1 MENINNN
8 FENTNLYQNNLFI
21 KTKDSSREE
30 FKKIN
35 EEHFLSLRKKRNNK
49 HINHIKNL
57 NLAQNHFSYNIDI
70 NFIINNIRNEEI
82 YLKYK
87 NSESEIEKLNYLMQ
101 MIIAKNNN
109 ILKYGLFELKKYL
122 SNIKDKKLFE
132 SKNLLNYFNEKMFRF
147 LFELL
152 FKKNDAYLNL
162 EEYYQIMI
170 LLCNIISNLCELND
184 FYSKI
189 LLEYFP
195 DLLLII
201 KNERDIQIQNAIYIV
216 NSKILLIKNI
226 DENDL
231 IKLSQIYQ
239 NFFENVYNEL
249 IYLNNESNNNQNIF
263 NLKELFPTLLN
274 IISTIIYNN
283 NQIIINIIN
292 NSNINIQKL
301 LHISS
306 FINKYITSSFM
317 ETDILKSSL
326 NFLSAFLHFYKLNKN
341 LFNKENDYKFRE
353 IMKNIEIGKH
363 VILYVY
369 DNSTNDFE
377 LRNEIIELI
386 NNLILLNSTDF
397 INNLIKNGISE
408 QISNI
413 QDYLLEYDNNNIN
426 TDENNNIKILY
437 NSHIE
442 LIYNL
447 ISTQSEITIKD
458 ICIENECISNL
469 FKLINDSKFCF
480 NNNNSK
486 ILEIFDLIIKSN
498 TEFVISSLLTEGIY
512 DLYKNI
518 LFNCN
523 NNELIE
529 MILNDIAIM
538 IEKGKSIKTS
548 SGINFVSN
556 HFIQNGIFDLI
567 DNIKAKTEF
576 NEKINYLLDEIQN
589 LLKEKTS

>member
-35 EEHFLSLRKKRNNK
+35 EEHYLSLRKKRNNK

-122 SNIKDKKLFE
+122 SNIKDKKVFE

-249 IYLNNESNNNQNIF
+249 IYLNNESNNNQKIF

-292 NSNINIQKL
+292 NSNINIPKL

-326 NFLSAFLHFYKLNKN
+326 NFLSAFLNFYKLNKN
-341 LFNKENDYKFRE
+341 LFNKENDDKFRE

-377 LRNEIIELI
+377 FRNEIIELI

-413 QDYLLEYDNNNIN
+413 QDYLLEYDNNFN
-426 TDENNNIKILY
+426 TDENNNMKILY

-447 ISTQSEITIKD
+447 ISTQSENAIKD
-458 ICIENECISNL
+458 LCIENACISNL

-548 SGINFVSN
+548 SRINFVSN

-567 DNIKAKTEF
+567 DNIKAKTGF

>member
-35 EEHFLSLRKKRNNK
+35 EEHYLTLRKKRNNK
-49 HINHIKNL
+49 HINYIKNL

-70 NFIINNIRNEEI
+70 NFILNNIRNEEI

-101 MIIAKNNN
+101 MIISKNNN
-109 ILKYGLFELKKYL
+109 MLKYGLFELKKYL
-122 SNIKDKKLFE
+122 SNIKDKKVFE

-152 FKKNDAYLNL
+152 FKKNDVYLNL

-239 NFFENVYNEL
+239 NFFENVYNQL

-326 NFLSAFLHFYKLNKN
+326 NFLSAFLNFYKLNKN
-341 LFNKENDYKFRE
+341 LFNKENDNKFRE
-353 IMKNIEIGKH
+353 IMKNIEIEKH

-377 LRNEIIELI
+377 FRNEIIELI
-386 NNLILLNSTDF
+386 YNLILLNSTDF

-413 QDYLLEYDNNNIN
+413 QDYLLEYDNNINI
-426 TDENNNIKILY
+426 DENNNMKILY

-447 ISTQSEITIKD
+447 ISTQSENAISD
-458 ICIENECISNL
+458 LCIENACISNL
-469 FKLINDSKFCF
+469 FKLIKSSKFCF
-480 NNNNSK
+480 NSNNSK
-486 ILEIFDLIIKSN
+486 ILEIFDLTIKSN

-529 MILNDIAIM
+529 TILNDIAIM

-548 SGINFVSN
+548 SRINFVSN

-567 DNIKAKTEF
+567 DNIKAKTGF

>member
-1 MENINNN
+1 
-8 FENTNLYQNNLFI
+8 
-21 KTKDSSREE
+21 
-30 FKKIN
+30 
-35 EEHFLSLRKKRNNK
+35 
-49 HINHIKNL
+49 
-57 NLAQNHFSYNIDI
+57 
-70 NFIINNIRNEEI
+70 
-82 YLKYK
+82 
-87 NSESEIEKLNYLMQ
+87 
-101 MIIAKNNN
+101 
-109 ILKYGLFELKKYL
+109 
-122 SNIKDKKLFE
+122 
-132 SKNLLNYFNEKMFRF
+132 
-147 LFELL
+147 
-152 FKKNDAYLNL
+152 
-162 EEYYQIMI
+162 
-170 LLCNIISNLCELND
+170 
-184 FYSKI
+184 
-189 LLEYFP
+189 
-195 DLLLII
+195 
-201 KNERDIQIQNAIYIV
+201 
-216 NSKILLIKNI
+216 
-226 DENDL
+226 
-231 IKLSQIYQ
+231 
-239 NFFENVYNEL
+239 
-249 IYLNNESNNNQNIF
+249 
-263 NLKELFPTLLN
+263 
-274 IISTIIYNN
+274 
-283 NQIIINIIN
+283 
-292 NSNINIQKL
+292 
-301 LHISS
+301 
-306 FINKYITSSFM
+306 M

-326 NFLSAFLHFYKLNKN
+326 NFLSAFLNFYKLNKN

-353 IMKNIEIGKH
+353 IMKKIEIEKH
-363 VILYVY
+363 IILYVY

-377 LRNEIIELI
+377 FRNEIIELI

-413 QDYLLEYDNNNIN
+413 QDYLLEYDNHDFN
-426 TDENNNIKILY
+426 TDENNNMKILY

-529 MILNDIAIM
+529 MIINDIAIM

-548 SGINFVSN
+548 SRINFVSN
-556 HFIQNGIFDLI
+556 HFIKNGIFDLI

>member
-35 EEHFLSLRKKRNNK
+35 EEHYLTLRKKRNNK

-57 NLAQNHFSYNIDI
+57 NLAQNNFSYNIDI

-87 NSESEIEKLNYLMQ
+87 NSESEIEKLNYLMK

-122 SNIKDKKLFE
+122 SNIKDKKVFE

-152 FKKNDAYLNL
+152 FKKNDVNLNL

-239 NFFENVYNEL
+239 NFFENVYNQL
-249 IYLNNESNNNQNIF
+249 IYLNNEFNNNQNIF

-292 NSNINIQKL
+292 NSNINIPKL

-326 NFLSAFLHFYKLNKN
+326 NFLSAFLNFYKLNKN
-341 LFNKENDYKFRE
+341 LFNKENDDKFRE
-353 IMKNIEIGKH
+353 IMKNIEIEKH

-377 LRNEIIELI
+377 FRNEIIELI

-413 QDYLLEYDNNNIN
+413 QDYLLEYDNNNFN
-426 TDENNNIKILY
+426 TDENNNMKILY

-447 ISTQSEITIKD
+447 ISTQSENAIKD
-458 ICIENECISNL
+458 LCIENECISNL
-469 FKLINDSKFCF
+469 FKLIKSSKFCF
-480 NNNNSK
+480 NSNNSK

-548 SGINFVSN
+548 SRINFVSN